1 MNDSFRIIVTELEGG
16 VHVLREEKTDRG
28 EGSEHEDW
36 SSGALPME
44 NVQPLLEEKN
54 NILTVTIPKEKL
66 NGRGYKSLRIETSLL
81 TAKAGDPGYMFFPT
95 NFGSGFVKAD
105 FKPRENTEF
114 RSWLSATPVAGICGN
129 EKAVFARIEGM
140 ENDARFYAEVKDN
153 VYRLYPEF
161 ELDGEDLYE
170 DISIVFYRLPN
181 ATYVDMAKVYREYQM
196 TSKGC
201 VPLRQ
206 RVQDRPLLKRAAETL
221 ELRIR
226 MGWKPIPTHVRHQT
240 LENEPPMRVAVDI
253 EKLNMI
259 VDKLYAKGIRNVEL
273 CLVGWAVGG
282 HDGRFPQQVPV
293 DPRFGKVDAD
303 AEMRAFIEKA
313 QKLGYLVVCHTVS
326 CGAYEIAN
334 NWDPDKC
341 CQHEAPDG
349 SLTPYVRDH
358 YKAYGLNGGE
368 PFALCAKMAYEHYGV
383 NDLPKV
389 RDYGFT
395 GMHYIDEFT
404 AYTPDKCAHPDH
416 PVNRRQAREY
426 YRKLAQLSKEL
437 FGGYQCEGWMDFMNA
452 DVDAI
457 LYTQVQSRP
466 DNDTH
471 PLFDEGIPFWHL
483 TYHGIVMSNV
493 SSQTVN
499 YTAKEPMQR
508 LKFLEYGGRPLM
520 YFHSK
525 FGNDRNWMG
534 DIDLH
539 GDNEETIDQAIEW
552 IKLAA
557 DEYEQNK
564 YLQYEFMD
572 NHEKLAENVY
582 RSTFS
587 DGTTVTVDY
596 NTMTHEIKRG
606 DLRCGKT

>member
-1 MNDSFRIIVTELEGG
+1 MNLEFRVLVTEYQG
-16 VHVLREEKTDRG
+16 RIYNKKTAKPIIEEMGNQVKVTFRK
-28 EGSEHEDW
+28 EDFA
-36 SSGALPME
+36 SL
-44 NVQPLLEEKN
+44 
-54 NILTVTIPKEKL
+54 
-66 NGRGYKSLRIETSLL
+66 GYFNHHLQKIRFECSWL
-81 TAKAGDPGYMFFPT
+81 TAKAGDPGYMFFQ
-95 NFGSGFVKAD
+95 NGFGEGFVKTY
-105 FKPRENTEF
+105 FTPRENSETVTWV
-114 RSWLSATPVAGICGN
+114 SGMPVCGICGN
-129 EKAVFARIEGM
+129 ENAVFFRMEGM
-140 ENDARFYAEVKDN
+140 AADTRFHVEVRENVFRICPEV
-153 VYRLYPEF
+153 V
-161 ELDGEDLYE
+161 LDCDDPYE
-170 DISIVFYRLPN
+170 DISMVFYKMPG
-181 ATYVDMAKVYREYQM
+181 AGYVEMAKLYRQYQL
-196 TSKGC
+196 TEKGC
-201 VPLRQ
+201 VPLRD
-206 RVQDRPLLKRAAETL
+206 RAKDRPILNEIADAME
-221 ELRIR
+221 IR
-226 MGWKPIPTHVRHQT
+226 VRLGWKPLPTPVRHQT
-240 LENEPPMRVAVDI
+240 VENEPEMYVACTI
-253 EKLNMI
+253 EELNNI
-259 VDKLYAKGIRNVEL
+259 VDKLQAAGVKHAEL

-303 AEMRAFIEKA
+303 AEMKAFIEKA

-525 FGNDRNWMG
+525 FCNDRNWMG

-552 IKLAA
+552 IKLVA

-596 NTMTHEIKRG
+596 DRETCEIQRG
-606 DLRCGKT
+606 ANA

>member
-1 MNDSFRIIVTELEGG
+1 MDKFRIIVTEIEGG
-16 VHVLREEKTDRG
+16 VHILREEKKDRG
-28 EGSEHEDW
+28 EGGEHEEW
-36 SSGALPME
+36 SAGTLRMQDVEPVLKE
-44 NVQPLLEEKN
+44 EGNV
-54 NILTVTIPKEKL
+54 LTVIIPKEKL
-66 NGRGYKSLRIETSLL
+66 NGRGYKSLKIETSLL

-129 EKAVFARIEGM
+129 ENAVFARIEGM

-181 ATYVDMAKVYREYQM
+181 ATYVDMAKVYRVYQM

-303 AEMRAFIEKA
+303 AEMKAFIEKA

-596 NTMTHEIKRG
+596 DRETCEIQRG
-606 DLRCGKT
+606 ANA